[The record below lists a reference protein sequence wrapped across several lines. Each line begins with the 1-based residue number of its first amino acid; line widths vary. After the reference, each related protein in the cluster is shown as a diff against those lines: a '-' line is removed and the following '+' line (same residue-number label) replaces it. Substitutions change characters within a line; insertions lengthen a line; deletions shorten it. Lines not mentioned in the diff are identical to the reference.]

1 MAYSVQNMTS
11 RTLVLNLVGGN
22 TLRLP
27 PRQARKSQMILD
39 DERMSPDILNCERAK
54 PKALIRVSEVK
65 EAKPPSAPKAK
76 KAAKPKPPSSS
87 RAEKPK
93 DEG

>member
-27 PRQARKSQMILD
+27 PRQARKSAMILD
-39 DERMSPDILNCERAK
+39 DERSSPDIINNERAK
-54 PKALIRVSEVK
+54 PLPNLRVTKVAQE
-65 EAKPPSAPKAK
+65 KPASSKAK
-76 KAAKPKPPSSS
+76 KAARPKPSKSSTGLT
-87 RAEKPK
+87 E
-93 DEG
+93 